1 MTTKISILALYN
13 RIFPFR
19 WFKLSIYGLGA
30 FIIAYS
36 VPQMFGTIFQC
47 VPIHSKWT
55 PGVVPKCINYVAMII
70 ACGVIN
76 IITDFI
82 MLGLPIFPLWSLQ
95 VSSHRKWALTFMF
108 LIGGL

>member
-1 MTTKISILALYN
+1 MTTKISILCLFN

-19 WFKLSIYGLGA
+19 WFRNSIIVLGV
-30 FIIAYS
+30 FIVAYS

-47 VPIHSKWT
+47 VPVNHSWT

-76 IITDFI
+76 IVTDFI
-82 MLGLPIFPLWSLQ
+82 MLGLPIPALWSLQ

-108 LIGGL
+108 CIGGL